1 MPHHSGVPANTPG
14 TGWTDFTSPA
24 IRLPD
29 GEIVMNSANIAP
41 VLERLYPERSLHLDA
56 EMHGPMTEAVEGLAG
71 IIWWDTL
78 ALIPSL
84 LPERSAEYFEETR
97 KVTFGISLK
106 EMADA
111 KGGDQAWKTAA
122 QPGGAAEKLGEMLT
136 KYQKDKGPFV
146 LGSEPSYADFVAASL
161 FECVE
166 RCYVEDYRKLMALD
180 ARFETLHE
188 ACRPWLV
195 KDD

>member
-1 MPHHSGVPANTPG
+1 
-14 TGWTDFTSPA
+14 
-24 IRLPD
+24 
-29 GEIVMNSANIAP
+29 MNSANIAP

-56 EMHGPMTEAVEGLAG
+56 ELHAPMTESVESLAG

-84 LPERSAEYFEETR
+84 LPERSGVYFDETR
-97 KVTFGISLK
+97 KAAFGVSLK
-106 EMADA
+106 EMAAA

-122 QPGGAAEKLGEMLT
+122 EPGGAAEKLAEMLT
-136 KYQKDKGPFV
+136 KYKKDEGPFV

-166 RCYVEDYRKLMALD
+166 RCCVEDYRKLMALD
-180 ARFETLHE
+180 ARFGALHE
-188 ACRPWLV
+188 ACRPWLLR
-195 KDD
+195 DD